1 MDVFDLMAKISV
13 DTDEYDKGLEDA
25 GTRGKS
31 VASKIGSGIKAG
43 VAVGMSALGAA
54 ATGVAAI
61 TKQAVAAYSEQE
73 QLEGGI
79 RKLFG
84 ESTDQMLA
92 YADQAYATAG
102 MSANQYMQGVMGFSA
117 ALIQAA
123 GRGEQQDVEALKDAL
138 DQEYKATKEALQAQ
152 YNETKKS
159 WTDRIAEAKKGGAK
173 NLEELKAQR
182 DAELAELKK
191 ANEQKLAATKDLNKK
206 TVEEAERANLQS
218 TTTTESLKE
227 AAAAADM
234 VMQDISDNVNTFG
247 KFTKDEI
254 TGVYQALAR
263 GQYQTLDNLMLG
275 YGGTKAELER
285 LVNDAND
292 LLVAQGKAGDLT
304 KDSFIDVAT
313 AIHLIQEE
321 MGITGTTANE
331 AAGTMQGSAGA
342 VKAAWENLLAGLAD
356 PDADLGLLMEN
367 LVSSAIQSLDNFL
380 PAIERSIQGIS
391 TALVTQAP
399 KLINTFVDTISTLGP
414 ELIGVATQLVFAIT
428 DTLSTPGNIEKI
440 FQTAVDMVLSLADGL
455 TQTLPVLIPA
465 LAQMIISIV
474 DALTNPESVQQI
486 IQAAIGLVL
495 ALVDGIFTALPLL
508 LRALPDL
515 IQNVIDVLTSPEII
529 SDLLNA
535 VISIVESLLY
545 ALPDI
550 ITLLVRAIPQII
562 TSLIAALLNPGVTA
576 ALIDACIRLVSA
588 IVESLPGI
596 IVALIMAVP
605 EIIVAFVKALTDPSM
620 VQMII
625 EGAIAMV
632 AGLVKALPI
641 IILSLIQAIPRIIS
655 AIIDAFSSLGGE
667 LEDVFRNALN
677 LIKNVFT
684 IDNFRKWGSDLIN
697 GFIGGIRDKFDD
709 VKEVARGVAER
720 VSSFLHFS
728 EPDEGP
734 LANFHTFAPDM
745 MELFAK
751 GIRDNMGMI
760 QDQMQ
765 TAFAL
770 PDVSGSYEAN
780 ARVANGGSVGAIT
793 INVYGAEGQDEARLA
808 EIVGDRLMHELNMRQ
823 MTYA

>member
-1 MDVFDLMAKISV
+1 MDVFDLMAKIGV

-25 GTRGKS
+25 GTRGS
-31 VASKIGSGIKAG
+31 NIASKIGAGIKAG
-43 VAVGMSALGAA
+43 VAVGTAALGAA

-138 DQEYKATKEALQAQ
+138 DQELKATKEALQAQ

-173 NLEELKAQR
+173 NLDELKAQR

-206 TVEEAERANLQS
+206 TVEEAERANMQS

-313 AIHLIQEE
+313 AIHLVQQE

-356 PDADLGLLMEN
+356 PDADLGQLMEN

-380 PAIERSIQGIS
+380 PAIERSMQGIS

-399 KLINTFVDTISTLGP
+399 QLINTFVDTFSTLGP
-414 ELIGVATQLVFAIT
+414 ELIDAATQLVLAIT
-428 DTLSTPGNIEKI
+428 ETISTPENIEKI
-440 FQTAVDMVLSLADGL
+440 VQTAVDMVLSLADGL

-465 LAQMIISIV
+465 VVQAIVTIAETLTKPENLESLITAAVGII
-474 DALTNPESVQQI
+474 
-486 IQAAIGLVL
+486 L
-495 ALVDGIFTALPLL
+495 ALVDGITSAIPILVKSIPVIIKNILEALTDPNTLSTIVSGIVSAVTTIL
-508 LRALPDL
+508 ESL
-515 IQNVIDVLTSPEII
+515 PEII
-529 SDLLNA
+529 SILVQAIPEIIAALITAILDPNVLASLISGA
-535 VISIVESLLY
+535 VQ
-545 ALPDI
+545 
-550 ITLLVRAIPQII
+550 LVSGLVQAIPQII
-562 TSLIAALLNPGVTA
+562 VALIAAAPQ
-576 ALIDACIRLVSA
+576 
-588 IVESLPGI
+588 I
-596 IVALIMAVP
+596 II
-605 EIIVAFVKALTDPSM
+605 AFVKALTEPENIRSL
-620 VQMII
+620 I
-625 EGAIAMV
+625 EGAITLV
-632 AGLVKALPI
+632 VELVKAMPE
-641 IILSLIQAIPRIIS
+641 IILALIQAIPDIIV
-655 AIIDAFSSLGGE
+655 AIIDAFSSLPGE
-667 LEDVFRNALN
+667 LKGVFENGLK
-677 LIKNVFT
+677 LIKEVLT
-684 IDNFRKWGSDLIN
+684 PENFKKWGKDLMD
-697 GFIGGIRDKFDD
+697 GLVGGIKSKYEDLKSA
-709 VKEVARGVAER
+709 ARGAAEKI
-720 VSSFLHFS
+720 SSFLHFS

-745 MELFAK
+745 MKLFAQ
-751 GIRDNMGMI
+751 GIKDNTDMI
-760 QDQMQ
+760 QDQMN

-770 PDVSGSYEAN
+770 PNVEGTYANSGA
-780 ARVANGGSVGAIT
+780 VKTGSNTIT
-793 INVYGAEGQDEARLA
+793 INVYGAEGQDEERLA
-808 EIVGDRLMHELNMRQ
+808 EIVGDRLMHELNMER
-823 MTYA
+823 MVYA